1 MSNSMRIPTTCALA
15 LAMLVGCGSEP
26 AGEFVVVY
34 TAHDLMF
41 SDPVLRVFEA
51 RSGVDVRAKFD
62 TEATKTTGLVNALI
76 QMRDRPEADV
86 FWNNEIMNTIRLAEM
101 GLLERYVPATA
112 VAIPDTARDP
122 DGRWVGFAAR
132 ARVILYN
139 KDLVSPADAPRS
151 IFDLTKPRYRGKVAI
166 ARPLFGTTATHVAA
180 LFAVLGPDQA
190 KDYLAALKAN
200 DVRIVG
206 GNAIARNRVMDGEI
220 AICLTDTDDANVAF
234 RKSKPVEMVYP
245 DQDGIG
251 TLVIPNTVML
261 IKGGPHSEAGKK
273 LVDFLASRE
282 VEARLA
288 RLDSAQMPLRPGI
301 LPHSDRFDLRNI
313 KAMVVDWSKVAQC
326 LEQSRRYV
334 QETFLR

>member
-1 MSNSMRIPTTCALA
+1 MAL
-15 LAMLVGCGSEP
+15 LVGCGSEP
-26 AGEFVVVY
+26 AGGFVVVY

-41 SDPVLRVFEA
+41 SDPVLRAFET

-101 GLLERYVPATA
+101 GLLEQYVPATA
-112 VAIPDTARDP
+112 ADIPDTARDRG
-122 DGRWVGFAAR
+122 GRWVGFAAR

-139 KDLVSPADAPRS
+139 RDLVSPTDAPRS
-151 IFDLTKPRYRGKVAI
+151 IFDLTKPQYRGKVAI

-180 LFAVLGPDQA
+180 LFAVLGPEKA

-200 DVRIVG
+200 GVKVVG

-234 RKSKPVEMVYP
+234 RKNKPVEMVYP

-261 IKGGPHSEAGKK
+261 IKGGPHPEVGKK

-301 LPHSDRFDLRNI
+301 PPFSDRFDLRNI
-313 KAMVVDWSKVAQC
+313 KAMAVDWNKVAQC
-326 LEQSRRYV
+326 LEESRRYV

>member
-1 MSNSMRIPTTCALA
+1 MRIRTTCALA
-15 LAMLVGCGSEP
+15 MALLVGCGSEP

-34 TAHDLMF
+34 AAHDLMF
-41 SDPVLRVFEA
+41 SDPILKTFEQ
-51 RSGVDVRAKFD
+51 RSGIDVREKCD

-76 QMRDRPEADV
+76 QMRNRPEADV

-101 GLLERYVPATA
+101 GLLEPYVPATA
-112 VAIPDTARDP
+112 AGIPDACRDP
-122 DGRWVGFAAR
+122 GGRWVGFAAR

-139 KDLVSPADAPRS
+139 TDLLSPEDAPRS
-151 IFDLTKPRYRGKVAI
+151 IFDLTKPEYRGKVAI
-166 ARPLFGTTATHVAA
+166 AKPLFGTTATHVAA
-180 LFAVLGPDQA
+180 LFAVLGADRAQQ
-190 KDYLAALKAN
+190 YLLELKAN
-200 DVRIVG
+200 GVKIVD

-220 AICLTDTDDANVAF
+220 AICLTDTDDANGAF
-234 RKSKPVEMVYP
+234 LKNKPVEMIYP
-245 DQDGIG
+245 DQDGMG

-261 IKGGPHSEAGKK
+261 IKGGPHPEAGKQ
-273 LVDFLASRE
+273 LVDFLASRQ

-301 LPHSDRFDLRNI
+301 PPHSDRFDLARI